1 MDEFV
6 KPYDP
11 DYDKQALNTEGA
23 VAIGEINT
31 RAMREAIVE
40 PDHREAMATAA
51 ANAYADIIGWAQE
64 RIDRAG
70 PYDDTRALQE
80 LILILGDKIRDVR
93 SKATVGDQS
102 A

>member
-1 MDEFV
+1 MEVFV

-11 DYDKQALNTEGA
+11 DYDKQSINTNGA

-31 RAMREAIVE
+31 RAMREAMVE
-40 PDHREAMATAA
+40 VDHKEALITGAVS
-51 ANAYADIIGWAQE
+51 AYSEVLKWAE
-64 RIDRAG
+64 ELLRRAG
-70 PYDDTRALQE
+70 PYDDTRAIQE

-93 SKATVGDQS
+93 STATVGES